1 MSEMTQ
7 TAEEQP
13 IDELVGWVKQHDFSL
28 NLPPERLAF
37 LIAIAVLSNE
47 RFDEELGEGELHD
60 AFTIVTRLFED
71 TGEASAF
78 RANNAINELV
88 KQKLISRFTSE
99 ITDGASIYRL
109 SPLAIGI
116 SDYYLRHRQFSKL
129 KLSIQLSMVADEMA
143 KAIEAAQKGG
153 TPGHWR
159 KNVYGVLKYSV
170 GEIFD
175 QIDLNQ
181 RVMDEQQQTVKQQI
195 ADLLNK
201 DWREAINNC
210 ETLLSETSSTLKEL
224 QDTLQAAGD
233 ELQTQILDIQEIVYG
248 DDELEFVG
256 ETLFGLQMK
265 LDRITSWGQQAID
278 LWIGY
283 DRHVHKFIRTAIDM
297 DKNRAFSQR
306 LRQSVTDYFDAP
318 WLLTYADAEKLTD
331 LRDEA
336 LVLRDDEVMGQAP
349 IDVEYEEFEQV
360 NDMLSDRIAEMLKA
374 HKQQGA
380 PIDLGLV
387 LRDYLAAH
395 PRTHH
400 FDLARIVVDQ
410 AVRLGYSESD
420 YQAIQPDWQA
430 INDFGAKVQANV
442 INKY

>member
-60 AFTIVTRLFED
+60 AFAIVTRLFED

-153 TPGHWR
+153 TPRHWR

-360 NDMLSDRIAEMLKA
+360 NDLLSDRIAEMLKA

>member
-7 TAEEQP
+7 IAEEQP

-248 DDELEFVG
+248 DGELEFVG

-318 WLLTYADAEKLTD
+318 WLLTYADADKLTD

-360 NDMLSDRIAEMLKA
+360 NDLLSDRIAEMLKA

>member
-306 LRQSVTDYFDAP
+306 LRQSVTDYFDAA
-318 WLLTYADAEKLTD
+318 WLLTYADADKLTD

-360 NDMLSDRIAEMLKA
+360 NDLLSERIAEMLKA

>member
-336 LVLRDDEVMGQAP
+336 LVLRDDEVTGQAP

-360 NDMLSDRIAEMLKA
+360 NDLLSDRIAEMLKA

>member
-37 LIAIAVLSNE
+37 LIAIAVLSTE

-360 NDMLSDRIAEMLKA
+360 NDLLSDRIAEMLKA

>member
-1 MSEMTQ
+1 M
-7 TAEEQP
+7 
-13 IDELVGWVKQHDFSL
+13 
-28 NLPPERLAF
+28 
-37 LIAIAVLSNE
+37 IAIAVLSNE

-143 KAIEAAQKGG
+143 KAIEAAQKVEL
-153 TPGHWR
+153 GHWR

-318 WLLTYADAEKLTD
+318 WLLTYADADKLTD

-360 NDMLSDRIAEMLKA
+360 NDLLSERIAEMLKA

>member
-37 LIAIAVLSNE
+37 LIAIAVLSTE

-336 LVLRDDEVMGQAP
+336 LMLRDDEVMGQAP

-360 NDMLSDRIAEMLKA
+360 NDLLSDRIAEMLKA

>member
-1 MSEMTQ
+1 MSNVTQ
-7 TAEEQP
+7 DVVEQP
-13 IDELVGWVKQHDFSL
+13 IDELVSWVKQHDFSL
-28 NLPPERLAF
+28 NLSTERLAF
-37 LIAIAVLSNE
+37 LIALAVLSNE

-60 AFTIVTRLFED
+60 AFSIVTRLFEE

-78 RANNAINELV
+78 RANNAINEMV
-88 KQKLISRFTSE
+88 KQKLLSRFTSE

-116 SDYYLRHRQFSKL
+116 TDYYVRHRQFSKL
-129 KLSIQLSMVADEMA
+129 RLSIQLSMVAGEME
-143 KAIEAAQKGG
+143 KAIAAANEGG
-153 TPGHWR
+153 TPGHWQ

-181 RVMDEQQQTVKQQI
+181 RVMDEQQQLVKDQI
-195 ADLLNK
+195 AELLNQ
-201 DWREAINNC
+201 DWRDAINSC
-210 ETLLSETSSTLKEL
+210 EALLSETSDTLKEL

-233 ELQTQILDIQEIVYG
+233 EMQTQILDIQGLVYG
-248 DDELEFVG
+248 QSELQFV
-256 ETLFGLQMK
+256 EEALYGLQMK
-265 LDRITSWGQQAID
+265 LDRIVSWGQQTID

-306 LRQSVTDYFDAP
+306 LRQSVKDYFDAP
-318 WLLTYADAEKLTD
+318 WLLTYADAARLRD
-331 LRDEA
+331 MRDEA
-336 LVLRDDEVMGQAP
+336 LVLRDDEVMGQVP
-349 IDVEYEEFEQV
+349 MDVEYEEFEQV
-360 NDMLSDRIAEMLKA
+360 NDELSERISEMLSA
-374 HKQQGA
+374 HKERGA
-380 PIDLGLV
+380 SIDLGVV
-387 LRDYLAAH
+387 LRDYLSAH
-395 PRTHH
+395 PQAHH

-442 INKY
+442 IDKY

>member
-306 LRQSVTDYFDAP
+306 LRQSATDYFDAP

-336 LVLRDDEVMGQAP
+336 LVLRDDEVTGQAP

-360 NDMLSDRIAEMLKA
+360 NDLLSDRIAEMLKA

-387 LRDYLAAH
+387 LRDYLAEH

>member
-7 TAEEQP
+7 TAEDQS

-28 NLPPERLAF
+28 NLSPERLAF

-60 AFTIVTRLFED
+60 AFTIVTRMFEE
-71 TGEASAF
+71 TGDASAF
-78 RANNAINELV
+78 RANNAINEMV

-99 ITDGASIYRL
+99 INDGASIYRL

-129 KLSIQLSMVADEMA
+129 KLSIQLSMVAGEMA
-143 KAIEAAQKGG
+143 RAIEAAQKGG
-153 TPGHWR
+153 TPGHWK

-181 RVMDEQQQTVKQQI
+181 RVIDEQQQSVKQKI
-195 ADLLNK
+195 ADLLNN

-210 ETLLSETSSTLKEL
+210 ESLLSETSDTLKEL

-256 ETLFGLQMK
+256 EILFGLQMK

-318 WLLTYADAEKLTD
+318 WFLTHTDAERLSD

-336 LVLRDDEVMGQAP
+336 LVLRDDEVMGQVP
-349 IDVEYEEFEQV
+349 LEVEYEEFKQV
-360 NDMLSDRIAEMLKA
+360 NDELSERIGSMLQI
-374 HKQQGA
+374 HKQQGT
-380 PIDLGLV
+380 PIDLGIV
-387 LRDYLAAH
+387 LRDYLTAH

>member
-1 MSEMTQ
+1 MSEITLNV
-7 TAEEQP
+7 AEQP

-28 NLPPERLAF
+28 NLSSERLAF
-37 LIAIAVLSNE
+37 LIAISVLSNE

-60 AFTIVTRLFED
+60 AFTIVTRLFEE

-78 RANNAINELV
+78 RANNAINEMV
-88 KQKLISRFTSE
+88 KQRLISRFTSE
-99 ITDGASIYRL
+99 VTDGVSIYRL

-116 SDYYLRHRQFSKL
+116 TDYYVRHREFSGL
-129 KLSIQLSMVADEMA
+129 RLSIQLSMVADEMA
-143 KAIEAAQKGG
+143 KAIESAQKGG
-153 TPGHWR
+153 TAGHWK

-181 RVMDEQQQTVKQQI
+181 RVMDQQQQSVKQQI

-210 ETLLSETSSTLKEL
+210 ESLLSETSTTLREL

-233 ELQTQILDIQEIVYG
+233 ELQTQILDIQELVYG
-248 DDELEFVG
+248 NDELEFIE

-265 LDRITSWGQQAID
+265 LDRITRWGQQAID

-297 DKNRAFSQR
+297 DKNRAFSTR
-306 LRQSVTDYFDAP
+306 LRQSMKDYFEMP
-318 WLLTYADAEKLTD
+318 WLLTYADAERLSD

-336 LVLRDDEVMGQAP
+336 LVLRDDEVTGLVP
-349 IDVEYEEFEQV
+349 LEVEYEEFQQV
-360 NDMLSDRIAEMLKA
+360 NDELSELIGEMLKA
-374 HKQQGA
+374 HKERGV
-380 PIDLGLV
+380 PIDLGIV
-387 LRDYLAAH
+387 LREYLGQH

-400 FDLARIVVDQ
+400 FDLARIVIDQ
-410 AVRLGYSESD
+410 AVRMGYSEAD
-420 YQAIQPDWQA
+420 YQAVQPDWQA
-430 INDFGAKVQANV
+430 INEFGAKVQANV
-442 INKY
+442 IDRY

>member
-153 TPGHWR
+153 TSGHWR

-360 NDMLSDRIAEMLKA
+360 NDLLSDRIAEMLKA

>member
-360 NDMLSDRIAEMLKA
+360 NDLLSERIAEMLKA